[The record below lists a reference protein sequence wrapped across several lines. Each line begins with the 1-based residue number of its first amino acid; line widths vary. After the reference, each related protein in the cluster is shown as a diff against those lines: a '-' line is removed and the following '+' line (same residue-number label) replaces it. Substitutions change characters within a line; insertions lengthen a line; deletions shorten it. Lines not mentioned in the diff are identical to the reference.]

1 MSLYNK
7 TITLTEHELDFYRG
21 VLASERKFF
30 DSGLFT
36 NRVLNADFKDIIKK
50 IPDNFVDLL
59 IFDPPYNLNKNFNS
73 VEYKQKSDEDYE
85 EWFQEQLVLIERII
99 KPTGSIYICCDWK
112 TSPLIYNV
120 AKKYFIPQN
129 RITWE
134 REKGRGAKSNWKNCI
149 EDIWY
154 FTKSTDYYFN
164 LEAVKIHRKVIAPY
178 KNEAGEPKDWVIT
191 ERGNVRVTHPSNFWS
206 DISVPF
212 WSMPENT
219 EHPTQKPEKLLA
231 KLILASSRE
240 GEIVF
245 DPFLGSGT
253 TCVTAKKLGRNFF
266 GIELDERFAAVS
278 LKRLDLAENNKN
290 IQGFTNGIFWERN
303 SGLKDIKPPENKKS
317 RESHES
323 LFDNI

>member
-1 MSLYNK
+1 
-7 TITLTEHELDFYRG
+7 
-21 VLASERKFF
+21 
-30 DSGLFT
+30 
-36 NRVLNADFKDIIKK
+36 
-50 IPDNFVDLL
+50 
-59 IFDPPYNLNKNFNS
+59 
-73 VEYKQKSDEDYE
+73 
-85 EWFQEQLVLIERII
+85 
-99 KPTGSIYICCDWK
+99 TGSIYICCDWK

-178 KNEAGEPKDWVIT
+178 KNDKGEPKDWVVT
-191 ERGNVRVTHPSNFWS
+191 ENGNVRVTHPSNFWS

-219 EHPTQKPEKLLA
+219 EHPTQKPEKLIA

-253 TCVTAKKLGRNFF
+253 TCVTSKKLGRNYF
-266 GIELDERFAAVS
+266 GIELDERFAAIS

-303 SGLKDIKPPENKKS
+303 SVLKDIKPPENKKTG
-317 RESHES
+317 ESQAS
-323 LFDNI
+323 LFDDI